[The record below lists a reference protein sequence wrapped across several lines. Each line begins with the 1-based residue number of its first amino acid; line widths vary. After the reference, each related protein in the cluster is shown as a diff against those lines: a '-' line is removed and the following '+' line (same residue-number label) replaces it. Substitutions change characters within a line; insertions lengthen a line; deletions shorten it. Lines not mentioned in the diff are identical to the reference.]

1 MNTDLPRW
9 TEDDSRGLAKQIRLD
24 REAQQRCIDAVQQDI
39 NAHIAAE
46 DNIDDEPDD
55 EYDTYTPPKPER
67 LWWFLAND
75 AFTWITATLASV
87 LVVGSICVLIHAAVT
102 R

>member
-9 TEDDSRGLAKQIRLD
+9 TEDDSRGLAERIRLD
-24 REAQQRCIDAVQQDI
+24 QEAMRRCIDAVQQDV

-55 EYDTYTPPKPER
+55 EKLTEPRIWREFGNVI
-67 LWWFLAND
+67 LWAVC
-75 AFTWITATLASV
+75 I
-87 LVVGSICVLIHAAVT
+87 VGSCIVVAAVWFIAWWVP